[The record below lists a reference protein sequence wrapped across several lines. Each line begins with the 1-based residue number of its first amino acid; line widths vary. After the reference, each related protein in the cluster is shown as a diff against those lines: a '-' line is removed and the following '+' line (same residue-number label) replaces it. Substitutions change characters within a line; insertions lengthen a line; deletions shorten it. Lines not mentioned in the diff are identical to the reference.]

1 LARPVACTA
10 SPLLKPKASLTG
22 RGPGLATAA
31 RDKSSWCVLLCLL
44 KVGAAGI
51 KQGASCLRRQA
62 EPPVC
67 ARTSLC
73 KNTGSIRNLASHK
86 RRERELWLWAVTGLV
101 PFRALSLSPSSFSN
115 RQGHLK

>member
-51 KQGASCLRRQA
+51 KQGASCLRAHISLQKHRLNSQSC
-62 EPPVC
+62 VSQK
-67 ARTSLC
+67 ARA
-73 KNTGSIRNLASHK
+73 R
-86 RRERELWLWAVTGLV
+86 AVAVGCD
-101 PFRALSLSPSSFSN
+101 RPSAFSCFVFVSFKLQ
-115 RQGHLK
+115 R